1 MDRIAMS
8 TCHGEFLEQLPW
20 QFLKVSITWQTCHPP
35 NSSGAAGWTRPAW
48 AVRAGERVREGSTA
62 LGMRG
67 NGRGEARGAHRGG
80 TRRPGGGLGAAGWPD
95 LKERRRDLRWKKGSM
110 AGSRC
115 SSARLR
121 SGSSTYPTETM

>member
-8 TCHGEFLEQLPW
+8 TCHGKFLEQLPW

-35 NSSGAAGWTRPAW
+35 NSSGAVGWTRPAR

-67 NGRGEARGAHRGG
+67 NGRGEARGAHREG
-80 TRRPGGGLGAAGWPD
+80 TQRPGESLGAAVQWID
-95 LKERRRDLRWKKGSM
+95 AAELRRPKMKTRSM
-110 AGSRC
+110 SMLWWLPAGS
-115 SSARLR
+115 
-121 SGSSTYPTETM
+121 SG